1 MKDALNTRGM
11 ALENEFFEKQNK
23 HLIEE
28 LKAMRER
35 DESRAE
41 LARACGVQDEALLD
55 LLLKSGVNV
64 ETLPALVLVPLVA
77 VAWASRKV
85 ERGERYAVLE
95 AAADYGIVEG
105 TPGYALLE
113 KWLKVRPAENLV
125 IAWEEYVG
133 LLTEVMDPADR
144 KDFTHSVLRRA
155 EDVANAAGGVLGI
168 GPKTSREERE
178 VLDRLTKALAAKL

>member
-1 MKDALNTRGM
+1 MKDGLHSRGR
-11 ALENEFFEKQNK
+11 ALENEFFEKQNQ

-28 LKAMRER
+28 LKAMRKR

-41 LARACGVQDEALLD
+41 LARACGVQDKELLD
-55 LLLKSGVNV
+55 LLLKNGVNV

-77 VAWASRKV
+77 VAWATRKV
-85 ERGERYAVLE
+85 ERAERYAVLE

-105 TPGYALLE
+105 TPGHALLE

-125 IAWEEYVG
+125 IAWEEYAG
-133 LLTEVMDPADR
+133 QLTEVMDPADR
-144 KDFTHSVLRRA
+144 KEFSRSVLRRA

-178 VLDRLTKALAAKL
+178 VLDRLAKALAVKP

>member
-1 MKDALNTRGM
+1 MKDGLLTRGR

-41 LARACGVQDEALLD
+41 LARACGVQDEELLD
-55 LLLKSGVNV
+55 HLLKGGVNV

-85 ERGERYAVLE
+85 ERAERYAVLE
-95 AAADYGIVEG
+95 AAAEYGIIEG
-105 TPGYALLE
+105 TPGHALL
-113 KWLKVRPAENLV
+113 KSWLTARPAENLV

-144 KDFTHSVLRRA
+144 EQFTRSVLRRA
-155 EDVANAAGGVLGI
+155 EEVAHAAGGVLGI
-168 GPKTSREERE
+168 GPKTSRAERE
-178 VLDRLTKALAAKL
+178 MLDRLAKALAVTP